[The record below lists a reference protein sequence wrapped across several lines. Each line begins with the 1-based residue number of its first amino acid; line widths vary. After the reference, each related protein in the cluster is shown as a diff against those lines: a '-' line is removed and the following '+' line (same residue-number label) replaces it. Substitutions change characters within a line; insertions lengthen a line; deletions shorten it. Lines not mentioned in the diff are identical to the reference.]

1 MTQGHRPLATVLLAA
16 SFILSVVGVGCA
28 GRVSYRA
35 YDPGYNDYHAWD
47 SHERVYYNQWTTETH
62 RSNKDFRSWAQMTRR
77 NIGIGVIII
86 PINNCD
92 RSRHPYSA

>member
-62 RSNKDFRSWAQMTRR
+62 RSNKDFRKLGPDDQKEDW
-77 NIGIGVIII
+77 NW
-86 PINNCD
+86 
-92 RSRHPYSA
+92 RHNHPDK